1 MFLSLMHKSDKF
13 NLKLVF
19 NVQPEN
25 VLGAMKEDKSADSKQ
40 AIQLAATS
48 TTTATATT
56 TTTVYEATTT
66 AILTTKTQ
74 QQQVQQQQQH
84 ICQLSTLLSSA
95 IAFLSVTHINK

>member
-48 TTTATATT
+48 TTTATT